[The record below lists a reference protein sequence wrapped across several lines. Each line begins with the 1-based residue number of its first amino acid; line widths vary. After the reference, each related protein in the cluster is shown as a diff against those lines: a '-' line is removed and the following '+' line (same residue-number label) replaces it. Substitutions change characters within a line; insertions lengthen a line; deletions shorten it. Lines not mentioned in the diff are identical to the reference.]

1 MDEKAKEII
10 EPFADW
16 DIGGLKFRRVMSAI
30 YAIVESKIEKL
41 SEILPIAELRAK
53 VIKHPW
59 IL

>member
-30 YAIVESKIEKL
+30 DAIVESKIERLKNEERKN
-41 SEILPIAELRAK
+41 EIVAMQKDII
-53 VIKHPW
+53 VN
-59 IL
+59 